1 MDLLSNLATG
11 FSVAFTPINLVFVTI
26 GVVAGTLVGALPG
39 IGPVAGIAM
48 LLPLAYG
55 MEPVTAMILMAGV
68 YYGTMFGGSITSV
81 LVGIPGEASNI
92 PTCLDGYEMA
102 KQGRAGPALT
112 ISAIASF
119 IAGTFSVVMLT
130 VAAPPIAKAALK
142 FGPPEYFALML
153 LGLTCVSG
161 LMGDNKLKG
170 YMMAFLGLMLSL
182 IGYDMITGAQR
193 FTFGVLELADGIK
206 FLPIAVGMFGIAEV
220 LITLERMGA
229 YRVIRTRLRE
239 MVVTRSDLSE
249 SAPAIARGTVIGF
262 IIGVLPGAG
271 GAVASLLSYVTERRF
286 SKHPER
292 FGKGDIAGVAGPGAA
307 DNGSTGGSM
316 IPMLTLG
323 IPGSATTA
331 VMMGALTLFNIQPGP
346 FLFSKHPEFVWGL
359 IASMYIGNGMLLA
372 LNILFIPFFVSALR
386 IPFTI
391 LAPLIILFAIIG
403 VYSVSASILDLWVLL
418 AFGALGYL
426 MKKLD
431 YPAAPLVLAFVLG
444 NGLET
449 ALRQSMMISQGD
461 VSIFFVRPISGTLM
475 VLVGLILVWPLVR
488 RLVWGPAPTGILP
501 GVPLDLPSTLVGLSS
516 PDAEPP
522 TRRGAGVQH

>member
-1 MDLLSNLATG
+1 MDLLANLATG
-11 FSVAFTPINLVFVTI
+11 FSVAFTPTNLVFVTI

-39 IGPVAGIAM
+39 IGPVGGIAM

-55 MEPVTAMILMAGV
+55 MPPVTAMILMAGV

-81 LVGIPGEASNI
+81 LVGLPGEASNI
-92 PTCLDGYEMA
+92 PTCIDGYEMA
-102 KQGRAGPALT
+102 KQGRAGQALT
-112 ISAIASF
+112 ISALASF
-119 IAGTFSVVMLT
+119 VAGTFSVVLLT
-130 VAAPPIAKAALK
+130 VAAPPIARWALS

-161 LMGDNKLKG
+161 LMGDNKLRG

-193 FTFGVLELADGIK
+193 FTFGLLELADGIK
-206 FLPIAVGMFGIAEV
+206 FLPVAVGMFGLAEV
-220 LITLERMGA
+220 LMTLERLGT
-229 YRVIRTRLRE
+229 YRVIGTKLRE
-239 MVVTRSDLSE
+239 MVVSLRDIRDA
-249 SAPAIARGTVIGF
+249 APATLRGSVIGF
-262 IIGVLPGAG
+262 VIGVLPGAG
-271 GAVASLLSYVTERRF
+271 GAVASLLSYVTERRLTR
-286 SKHPER
+286 HPER
-292 FGKGDIAGVAGPGAA
+292 FGKGDIAAVAGPGAA

-346 FLFSKHPEFVWGL
+346 FLFAKNPEFVWGL
-359 IASMYIGNGMLLA
+359 IASMYIGNGMLLV
-372 LNILFIPFFVSALR
+372 LNILFVPVFVSALR

-403 VYSVSASILDLWVLL
+403 VYSVSASMLDLWVLL
-418 AFGALGYL
+418 FFGALGYL
-426 MKKLD
+426 FKKLD

-449 ALRQSMMISQGD
+449 ALRQSMMISRGD
-461 VSIFFVRPISGTLM
+461 MSIFFLRPISGTLM
-475 VLVGLILVWPLVR
+475 VIVALVIAWPLVR
-488 RLVWGPAPTGILP
+488 HLLP
-501 GVPLDLPSTLVGLSS
+501 GRARRAAAAVSLPMPPSHARS
-516 PDAEPP
+516 EPRP
-522 TRRGAGVQH
+522 GTGGQL